1 MGFSIPVRLRSEE
14 EGVSQ
19 KANPKSIVNAIRA
32 FVGTALMKFK
42 LPGAFSVPVT
52 QTWQDTTAESVAIQH
67 TLQGKIDFKALPGAM
82 DGHFLYH
89 MSGDL
94 VLNGIPLR
102 VNGNLPLPKD
112 NRYYLDSGS
121 AKLYAIAKK
130 AVAQKPLST
139 SEQDILDGA
148 MESMQSGDDA
158 SLSEGEETGDEAQ
171 VEA

>member
-1 MGFSIPVRLRSEE
+1 MGFSIPVKLRSEE

-19 KANPKSIVNAIRA
+19 KANPKSVVAAIRA
-32 FVGTALMKFK
+32 FVGAALMRFK
-42 LPGAFSVPVT
+42 LPGAFSIPVT
-52 QTWQDTTAESVAIQH
+52 QTWQDTTAEGAAIQH
-67 TLQGKIDFKALPGAM
+67 TLQGKVDFKALPGAM

-112 NRYYLDSGS
+112 NKFYLDSGS
-121 AKLYAIAKK
+121 AKLYAVAKK
-130 AVAQKPLST
+130 AAAQKPLST
-139 SEQDILDGA
+139 TEQAILDEA
-148 MESMQSGDDA
+148 MESAQADDA
-158 SLSEGEETGDEAQ
+158 LLSEGETTGDEEP